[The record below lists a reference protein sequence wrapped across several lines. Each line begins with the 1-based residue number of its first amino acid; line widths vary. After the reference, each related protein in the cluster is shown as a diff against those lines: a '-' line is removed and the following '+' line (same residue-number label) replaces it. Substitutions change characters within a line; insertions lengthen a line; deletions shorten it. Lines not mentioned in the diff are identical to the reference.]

1 MLEVQSLKEL
11 VKEAVIAKFS
21 PLFLINKNLLAK
33 LHF

>member
-1 MLEVQSLKEL
+1 MFEVQSLKEL

-21 PLFLINKNLLAK
+21 PLFLIKKKFTAK